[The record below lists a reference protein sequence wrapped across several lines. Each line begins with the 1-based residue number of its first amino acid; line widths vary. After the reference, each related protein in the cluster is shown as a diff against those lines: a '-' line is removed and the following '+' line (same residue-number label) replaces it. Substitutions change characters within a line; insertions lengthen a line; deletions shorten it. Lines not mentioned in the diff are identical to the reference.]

1 MFTLYGVIL
10 LAIPFFIIFSFVK
23 NKKKFTVNFFI
34 AYGIFVL
41 IEMLIALYYYIYI
54 YILKK

>member
-10 LAIPFFIIFSFVK
+10 LAIPFFVIFPFVK

-41 IEMLIALYYYIYI
+41 IEMLIALCYYIYFI
-54 YILKK
+54 KK